1 MSQTLRIN
9 ATNARKNLFK
19 LLDQVALNNLSVYIY
34 KEGLE
39 NDLVLQNT
47 TKIKSNKESNF
58 NNNQALV
65 KKTYGAIKT
74 KGYKPNEF
82 ELAKKHF
89 VKKYKNKNGIK

>member
-1 MSQTLRIN
+1 MQFYQHSECIYY
-9 ATNARKNLFK
+9 ATYCPIMVC
-19 LLDQVALNNLSVYIY
+19 DIH
-34 KEGLE
+34 
-39 NDLVLQNT
+39 
-47 TKIKSNKESNF
+47 NKESDF